1 MGLRMQDWA
10 NLNVS
15 NYLYLNATLSGQIQN
30 GAKPF
35 ASKEG
40 RKNTRGVN
48 NSVYSII

>member
-40 RKNTRGVN
+40 RKNTGRK
-48 NSVYSII
+48 